1 MDELLVLDAGMNAM
15 RNANDVTLM
24 TIPKLNELN
33 LQFAFV
39 NTTELSME
47 NASLFESNNELM
59 ELKRQTEERRRME
72 EERKR
77 QEEEQRRM
85 EEEQRRQEEE
95 RKRQEEEERKRR
107 EEEERKREEEL
118 RERRENGIVL
128 NADDLE
134 NLPAHVKSITVNA
147 CEDYR
152 KEVLDLSR
160 FSELETLKIGSTCFN
175 YVSRVSVVGLAKLKS
190 MTVGEGAFQNNSSD
204 CALVVKNCPLLC
216 EVRVGNES
224 FKAFKKLE
232 LVELASLK
240 TITLG
245 CGCFREVDLVL
256 KDLKSLEVV
265 ELGDLCFEKSRHTVI
280 ESLSLKKG

>member
-1 MDELLVLDAGMNAM
+1 M
-15 RNANDVTLM
+15 RNASDVTLN
-24 TIPKLNELN
+24 TIPNINELS
-33 LQFAFV
+33 LPFAFMNV
-39 NTTELSME
+39 KELKME
-47 NASLFESNNELM
+47 NASMLENNDELM
-59 ELKRQTEERRRME
+59 KI
-72 EERKR
+72 K
-77 QEEEQRRM
+77 
-85 EEEQRRQEEE
+85 
-95 RKRQEEEERKRR
+95 
-107 EEEERKREEEL
+107 EEL

-134 NLPAHVKSITVNA
+134 SLPAHVKSITVNA
-147 CEDYR
+147 CEDYK

-224 FKAFKKLE
+224 FKAFKEVE

-240 TITLG
+240 TLTLG

-280 ESLSLKKG
+280 ESVSLTKGSSNRLSQAGESECW

>member
-1 MDELLVLDAGMNAM
+1 MNAM
-15 RNANDVTLM
+15 RNASDVTLN
-24 TIPKLNELN
+24 TIPNINELS
-33 LQFAFV
+33 LPFAFKNV
-39 NTTELSME
+39 KTLEME
-47 NASLFESNNELM
+47 NASLLESNSELIRI
-59 ELKRQTEERRRME
+59 K
-72 EERKR
+72 
-77 QEEEQRRM
+77 
-85 EEEQRRQEEE
+85 
-95 RKRQEEEERKRR
+95 
-107 EEEERKREEEL
+107 EEL

-134 NLPAHVKSITVNA
+134 SLPAHVKSITVNA
-147 CEDYR
+147 CEDYK

-224 FKAFKKLE
+224 FKAFKEVE

-240 TITLG
+240 TLTLG

-280 ESLSLKKG
+280 ESLCLKKG

>member
-1 MDELLVLDAGMNAM
+1 MKGLKTLKIGRDTFKGDEKKKSVFVMKNLNELTTLDAGMNAM
-15 RNANDVTLM
+15 RNASDVTLN
-24 TIPKLNELN
+24 TIPKLSDLN
-33 LQFAFV
+33 LQFAFMSV
-39 NTTELSME
+39 SELKME
-47 NASLFESNNELM
+47 NASMLESNVSL
-59 ELKRQTEERRRME
+59 
-72 EERKR
+72 RKT
-77 QEEEQRRM
+77 M
-85 EEEQRRQEEE
+85 
-95 RKRQEEEERKRR
+95 
-107 EEEERKREEEL
+107 EEL

-134 NLPAHVKSITVNA
+134 SLPAHVKSITVNA
-147 CEDYR
+147 CEDYK

-224 FKAFKKLE
+224 FKAFKEVE

-240 TITLG
+240 TLTLG
-245 CGCFREVDLVL
+245 CGCFRDVDLVL

-280 ESLSLKKG
+280 ESVSLKKG

>member
-1 MDELLVLDAGMNAM
+1 MNAM
-15 RNANDVTLM
+15 RNANDVTLNM
-24 TIPKLNELN
+24 IPKLDDLS
-33 LQFAFV
+33 LQFSFMNV
-39 NTTELSME
+39 KTLEME
-47 NASLFESNNELM
+47 NAGMLENNGEL
-59 ELKRQTEERRRME
+59 LKI
-72 EERKR
+72 K
-77 QEEEQRRM
+77 
-85 EEEQRRQEEE
+85 
-95 RKRQEEEERKRR
+95 
-107 EEEERKREEEL
+107 EEL

-147 CEDYR
+147 CEDYK

-175 YVSRVSVVGLAKLKS
+175 YVSRVSVVGLARLRS

-224 FKAFKKLE
+224 FKAFKEVE

-280 ESLSLKKG
+280 ESVSLKKG

>member
-1 MDELLVLDAGMNAM
+1 M
-15 RNANDVTLM
+15 RNASDVTLN
-24 TIPKLNELN
+24 TIPKLKKTSLR
-33 LQFAFV
+33 FAFV
-39 NTTELSME
+39 NVKELKME
-47 NASLFESNNELM
+47 NASMLENNGELM
-59 ELKRQTEERRRME
+59 KI
-72 EERKR
+72 
-77 QEEEQRRM
+77 
-85 EEEQRRQEEE
+85 
-95 RKRQEEEERKRR
+95 
-107 EEEERKREEEL
+107 EEEL

-134 NLPAHVKSITVNA
+134 SLPVHVKSITVNA
-147 CEDYR
+147 CEDYK

-175 YVSRVSVVGLAKLKS
+175 YVSQVSVVGLAKLKS

-224 FKAFKKLE
+224 FKAFKEVE

-240 TITLG
+240 TITVG

-256 KDLKSLEVV
+256 KELKSLEVV

-280 ESLSLKKG
+280 ESGVVFICSSNRLSQVGESECW

>member
-1 MDELLVLDAGMNAM
+1 MNAM
-15 RNANDVTLM
+15 RYATDVTLN
-24 TIPKLNELN
+24 TIPKLDELS
-33 LQFAFV
+33 LPFAFMNV
-39 NTTELSME
+39 KMLEMK
-47 NASLFESNNELM
+47 NASLLERNGELM
-59 ELKRQTEERRRME
+59 KWRIPDKRSR
-72 EERKR
+72 
-77 QEEEQRRM
+77 
-85 EEEQRRQEEE
+85 
-95 RKRQEEEERKRR
+95 
-107 EEEERKREEEL
+107 EEL

-134 NLPAHVKSITVNA
+134 SLPAHVKSITVNA
-147 CEDYR
+147 CEDYK

-224 FKAFKKLE
+224 FKAFKEVE

-240 TITLG
+240 TLTLG

-280 ESLSLKKG
+280 ESLSLMVG

>member
-1 MDELLVLDAGMNAM
+1 MNAM
-15 RNANDVTLM
+15 RNANDVTLN
-24 TIPKLNELN
+24 TIPKLDDLS
-33 LQFAFV
+33 LQFSFMNV
-39 NTTELSME
+39 KTLEME
-47 NASLFESNNELM
+47 NAGMLENNGELM
-59 ELKRQTEERRRME
+59 KI
-72 EERKR
+72 K
-77 QEEEQRRM
+77 
-85 EEEQRRQEEE
+85 
-95 RKRQEEEERKRR
+95 
-107 EEEERKREEEL
+107 EEL

-134 NLPAHVKSITVNA
+134 NLPAHVKSITVIA
-147 CEDYR
+147 CEDYK

-224 FKAFKKLE
+224 FKAFKEVE

-240 TITLG
+240 TLTLG

>member
-1 MDELLVLDAGMNAM
+1 MNAM
-15 RNANDVTLM
+15 RNANDVTLN
-24 TIPKLNELN
+24 TIPKLDDLS
-33 LQFAFV
+33 LQFSFMNV
-39 NTTELSME
+39 KTLEME
-47 NASLFESNNELM
+47 NAGMLENNGEL
-59 ELKRQTEERRRME
+59 LKI
-72 EERKR
+72 K
-77 QEEEQRRM
+77 
-85 EEEQRRQEEE
+85 
-95 RKRQEEEERKRR
+95 
-107 EEEERKREEEL
+107 EEL

-128 NADDLE
+128 NADDLD

-147 CEDYR
+147 CEDYK

-175 YVSRVSVVGLAKLKS
+175 YVSRVSVVGLARLRS

-204 CALVVKNCPLLC
+204 CALVVKSCPLLC

-224 FKAFKKLE
+224 FKAFKEVE

-256 KDLKSLEVV
+256 KDLKCVEEV

-280 ESLSLKKG
+280 ESVSLKKG

>member
-1 MDELLVLDAGMNAM
+1 MNAM
-15 RNANDVTLM
+15 RNANDVTLNM
-24 TIPKLNELN
+24 IPKLDDLS
-33 LQFAFV
+33 LQFSFMNV
-39 NTTELSME
+39 KTLEME
-47 NASLFESNNELM
+47 NAGMLENNGEL
-59 ELKRQTEERRRME
+59 LKI
-72 EERKR
+72 K
-77 QEEEQRRM
+77 
-85 EEEQRRQEEE
+85 
-95 RKRQEEEERKRR
+95 
-107 EEEERKREEEL
+107 EEL

-147 CEDYR
+147 CEDYK

-224 FKAFKKLE
+224 FKAFKEVE

-280 ESLSLKKG
+280 ESVSLKKG

>member
-1 MDELLVLDAGMNAM
+1 MNAM
-15 RNANDVTLM
+15 RYASDVTLN
-24 TIPKLNELN
+24 TIPKLDDLS
-33 LQFAFV
+33 LPFAFMNV
-39 NTTELSME
+39 KTLEME
-47 NASLFESNNELM
+47 NAGMLENNGEL
-59 ELKRQTEERRRME
+59 LKW
-72 EERKR
+72 KR
-77 QEEEQRRM
+77 EIEDV
-85 EEEQRRQEEE
+85 
-95 RKRQEEEERKRR
+95 
-107 EEEERKREEEL
+107 ERKREEEL

-147 CEDYR
+147 CEDYK

-224 FKAFKKLE
+224 FKAFKEVE

-240 TITLG
+240 TLTLG

-280 ESLSLKKG
+280 ESLSLMMG

>member
-1 MDELLVLDAGMNAM
+1 M
-15 RNANDVTLM
+15 RYATDVTLN
-24 TIPKLNELN
+24 TIPKLDELS
-33 LQFAFV
+33 LPFAFLNV
-39 NTTELSME
+39 KELKME
-47 NASLFESNNELM
+47 NASLLERNGELM
-59 ELKRQTEERRRME
+59 KWRIPDKRSR
-72 EERKR
+72 
-77 QEEEQRRM
+77 
-85 EEEQRRQEEE
+85 
-95 RKRQEEEERKRR
+95 
-107 EEEERKREEEL
+107 EEL

-134 NLPAHVKSITVNA
+134 SLPAHVKSITVNA
-147 CEDYR
+147 CEDYK

-204 CALVVKNCPLLC
+204 CALVVKSCPLLC

-224 FKAFKKLE
+224 FKAFKEVE

-245 CGCFREVDLVL
+245 CGCFRDVDLVL

-280 ESLSLKKG
+280 ESVSLKKG

>member
-1 MDELLVLDAGMNAM
+1 M
-15 RNANDVTLM
+15 RYASDVTLS
-24 TIPKLNELN
+24 TIPKLDDLS
-33 LQFAFV
+33 LQFSFMNV
-39 NTTELSME
+39 KTLEME
-47 NASLFESNNELM
+47 NAGMLENNGEL
-59 ELKRQTEERRRME
+59 LKI
-72 EERKR
+72 K
-77 QEEEQRRM
+77 
-85 EEEQRRQEEE
+85 
-95 RKRQEEEERKRR
+95 
-107 EEEERKREEEL
+107 EEL

-134 NLPAHVKSITVNA
+134 SLPAHVKSITVNA
-147 CEDYR
+147 CEDYK

-224 FKAFKKLE
+224 FKAFKEVE

-280 ESLSLKKG
+280 ESVSLKKG

>member
-1 MDELLVLDAGMNAM
+1 MNAM
-15 RNANDVTLM
+15 RYASDVTLN
-24 TIPKLNELN
+24 TIPNINELS
-33 LQFAFV
+33 LPFAFKNV
-39 NTTELSME
+39 KTLEME
-47 NASLFESNNELM
+47 NASLLENNGELVKWKM
-59 ELKRQTEERRRME
+59 QIVEERRRE
-72 EERKR
+72 
-77 QEEEQRRM
+77 
-85 EEEQRRQEEE
+85 
-95 RKRQEEEERKRR
+95 
-107 EEEERKREEEL
+107 EEEL

-134 NLPAHVKSITVNA
+134 SLPAHVTSITVNA
-147 CEDYR
+147 CEDYK

-224 FKAFKKLE
+224 FKAFKEVE

-240 TITLG
+240 TLTLG

-256 KDLKSLEVV
+256 KDLKSLELV

-280 ESLSLKKG
+280 ESVSLKKG

>member
-1 MDELLVLDAGMNAM
+1 MNAL
-15 RNANDVTLM
+15 RNASDVTLM
-24 TIPKLNELN
+24 TIPKLDDLS
-33 LQFAFV
+33 LPFAFKNV
-39 NTTELSME
+39 KALEME
-47 NASLFESNNELM
+47 NASLLENNGELM
-59 ELKRQTEERRRME
+59 KWKMQIAEERRRE
-72 EERKR
+72 
-77 QEEEQRRM
+77 
-85 EEEQRRQEEE
+85 
-95 RKRQEEEERKRR
+95 
-107 EEEERKREEEL
+107 EEEL

-134 NLPAHVKSITVNA
+134 SLPAHVKSITVNA
-147 CEDYR
+147 CEDYK

-204 CALVVKNCPLLC
+204 CALVVKSCPLLC

-224 FKAFKKLE
+224 FKAFKEVE

-240 TITLG
+240 TLTLG

-256 KDLKSLEVV
+256 KDMKSLEVV

-280 ESLSLKKG
+280 ESVSLMIG

>member
-1 MDELLVLDAGMNAM
+1 MNAM
-15 RNANDVTLM
+15 RNASDVTLN
-24 TIPKLNELN
+24 TIPKLDVLS
-33 LQFAFV
+33 LPFAFV
-39 NTTELSME
+39 NVKELKME
-47 NASLFESNNELM
+47 NASLLERNGELM
-59 ELKRQTEERRRME
+59 KWRIPDKRSRG
-72 EERKR
+72 
-77 QEEEQRRM
+77 
-85 EEEQRRQEEE
+85 
-95 RKRQEEEERKRR
+95 
-107 EEEERKREEEL
+107 EL

-134 NLPAHVKSITVNA
+134 SLPAHVKSITVNA
-147 CEDYR
+147 CEDYK

-224 FKAFKKLE
+224 FKAFKEVE

-240 TITLG
+240 TLTLG

-280 ESLSLKKG
+280 ESVSLMMG

>member
-1 MDELLVLDAGMNAM
+1 MNAM
-15 RNANDVTLM
+15 RNASDVTLN
-24 TIPKLNELN
+24 TIPNINELS
-33 LQFAFV
+33 LRFAFV
-39 NTTELSME
+39 NVSELKME
-47 NASLFESNNELM
+47 NAGMLENNGELM
-59 ELKRQTEERRRME
+59 KI
-72 EERKR
+72 K
-77 QEEEQRRM
+77 
-85 EEEQRRQEEE
+85 
-95 RKRQEEEERKRR
+95 
-107 EEEERKREEEL
+107 EEL

-147 CEDYR
+147 CEDYK

-224 FKAFKKLE
+224 FKAFKEVE

-280 ESLSLKKG
+280 ESVFLMKG

>member
-1 MDELLVLDAGMNAM
+1 MKSLKTLKIGDDVFKGEETKRNAFVMKNLSELATLDAGMNAL
-15 RNANDVTLM
+15 RNASDVTLM
-24 TIPKLNELN
+24 TIPKLDDLS
-33 LQFAFV
+33 LQFAFLNV
-39 NTTELSME
+39 KELKME
-47 NASLFESNNELM
+47 NAGMLERNGELM
-59 ELKRQTEERRRME
+59 KWKMQIAEERRRE
-72 EERKR
+72 
-77 QEEEQRRM
+77 
-85 EEEQRRQEEE
+85 
-95 RKRQEEEERKRR
+95 
-107 EEEERKREEEL
+107 EEEL

-134 NLPAHVKSITVNA
+134 SLPAHVKSITVNA
-147 CEDYR
+147 CEDYK

-175 YVSRVSVVGLAKLKS
+175 YVSRVSVVGLAKLRS

-224 FKAFKKLE
+224 FKAFKEVE

-280 ESLSLKKG
+280 ESLSLTRRID

>member
-1 MDELLVLDAGMNAM
+1 MNAM
-15 RNANDVTLM
+15 RNASDVTLS
-24 TIPKLNELN
+24 TIPKLDDLS
-33 LQFAFV
+33 LQFSFV
-39 NTTELSME
+39 NVKTLEME
-47 NASLFESNNELM
+47 NAGMLESNSEL
-59 ELKRQTEERRRME
+59 LKI
-72 EERKR
+72 K
-77 QEEEQRRM
+77 
-85 EEEQRRQEEE
+85 
-95 RKRQEEEERKRR
+95 
-107 EEEERKREEEL
+107 EEL

-134 NLPAHVKSITVNA
+134 SLPAHVKSITVNA
-147 CEDYR
+147 CEDYK

-224 FKAFKKLE
+224 FKAFKEVE

-240 TITLG
+240 TLTLG
-245 CGCFREVDLVL
+245 CGCFRDVDLVL

>member
-1 MDELLVLDAGMNAM
+1 MNAM
-15 RNANDVTLM
+15 RNASDVTLM
-24 TIPKLNELN
+24 TIPKLDDLS
-33 LQFAFV
+33 LPFAFKNV
-39 NTTELSME
+39 KALEME
-47 NASLFESNNELM
+47 NASLLENNGELVKWKM
-59 ELKRQTEERRRME
+59 QIVEERRRE
-72 EERKR
+72 
-77 QEEEQRRM
+77 
-85 EEEQRRQEEE
+85 
-95 RKRQEEEERKRR
+95 
-107 EEEERKREEEL
+107 EEEL

-134 NLPAHVKSITVNA
+134 SLPAHVKSITVNA
-147 CEDYR
+147 CEDYK

-224 FKAFKKLE
+224 FKAFKELE

-280 ESLSLKKG
+280 ESVSLKKG

>member
-1 MDELLVLDAGMNAM
+1 M
-15 RNANDVTLM
+15 RNASDVTLN
-24 TIPKLNELN
+24 TIPKLKKTSLR
-33 LQFAFV
+33 FAFV
-39 NTTELSME
+39 NVKELKME
-47 NASLFESNNELM
+47 NASMLENNDELM
-59 ELKRQTEERRRME
+59 KI
-72 EERKR
+72 K
-77 QEEEQRRM
+77 
-85 EEEQRRQEEE
+85 
-95 RKRQEEEERKRR
+95 
-107 EEEERKREEEL
+107 EEL

-134 NLPAHVKSITVNA
+134 SLPAHVTSITVNA
-147 CEDYR
+147 CEDYK

-224 FKAFKKLE
+224 FKAFKEVE

-240 TITLG
+240 TLTLG

-280 ESLSLKKG
+280 ESVSLMMG

>member
-1 MDELLVLDAGMNAM
+1 MNAM
-15 RNANDVTLM
+15 RNASDVTLN
-24 TIPKLNELN
+24 TIPKLKKTSLR
-33 LQFAFV
+33 FAFV
-39 NTTELSME
+39 SVKELKME
-47 NASLFESNNELM
+47 NASMLENNDELS
-59 ELKRQTEERRRME
+59 ELKRRTDELI
-72 EERKR
+72 K
-77 QEEEQRRM
+77 
-85 EEEQRRQEEE
+85 
-95 RKRQEEEERKRR
+95 
-107 EEEERKREEEL
+107 KREEEL

-147 CEDYR
+147 CEDYK

-224 FKAFKKLE
+224 FKAFKEVE

-240 TITLG
+240 TLTLG

-280 ESLSLKKG
+280 ESVSLKKG

>member
-1 MDELLVLDAGMNAM
+1 M
-15 RNANDVTLM
+15 RNANDVTLN
-24 TIPKLNELN
+24 TIPKLDDLS
-33 LQFAFV
+33 LQFSFV
-39 NTTELSME
+39 NVKTLEME
-47 NASLFESNNELM
+47 NAGMLENNGELM
-59 ELKRQTEERRRME
+59 KI
-72 EERKR
+72 K
-77 QEEEQRRM
+77 
-85 EEEQRRQEEE
+85 
-95 RKRQEEEERKRR
+95 
-107 EEEERKREEEL
+107 EEL

-128 NADDLE
+128 NADDLD

-147 CEDYR
+147 CEDYK

-224 FKAFKKLE
+224 FKAFKEVE

-245 CGCFREVDLVL
+245 CGCFRDVDLVL

-280 ESLSLKKG
+280 ESVSLKKG

>member
-1 MDELLVLDAGMNAM
+1 MNAM
-15 RNANDVTLM
+15 RNASDVTLN
-24 TIPKLNELN
+24 TIPKLKKTSLR
-33 LQFAFV
+33 FAFV
-39 NTTELSME
+39 SVSELKME
-47 NASLFESNNELM
+47 NASMLENNGELM
-59 ELKRQTEERRRME
+59 RIK
-72 EERKR
+72 
-77 QEEEQRRM
+77 
-85 EEEQRRQEEE
+85 
-95 RKRQEEEERKRR
+95 
-107 EEEERKREEEL
+107 EEL

-134 NLPAHVKSITVNA
+134 SLPAHVKSITVNA
-147 CEDYR
+147 CEDYK

-224 FKAFKKLE
+224 FKAFKEVE

-280 ESLSLKKG
+280 ESVSLKKG

>member
-1 MDELLVLDAGMNAM
+1 MNAL
-15 RNANDVTLM
+15 RNASDVTLM
-24 TIPKLNELN
+24 TIPKLDDLS
-33 LQFAFV
+33 LQFAFLNV
-39 NTTELSME
+39 KELKME
-47 NASLFESNNELM
+47 NAGMLENNGEL
-59 ELKRQTEERRRME
+59 RR
-72 EERKR
+72 
-77 QEEEQRRM
+77 
-85 EEEQRRQEEE
+85 
-95 RKRQEEEERKRR
+95 
-107 EEEERKREEEL
+107 REEEL

-147 CEDYR
+147 CEDYK

-224 FKAFKKLE
+224 FKAFKEVE

-240 TITLG
+240 TLTLG

-280 ESLSLKKG
+280 ESVSLKKG

>member
-1 MDELLVLDAGMNAM
+1 MNAM
-15 RNANDVTLM
+15 RNASDVTLN
-24 TIPKLNELN
+24 TIPKLDDLS
-33 LQFAFV
+33 LPFAFLNV
-39 NTTELSME
+39 KELKME
-47 NASLFESNNELM
+47 NASLLERNGELM
-59 ELKRQTEERRRME
+59 KWRIPDKRSR
-72 EERKR
+72 
-77 QEEEQRRM
+77 
-85 EEEQRRQEEE
+85 
-95 RKRQEEEERKRR
+95 
-107 EEEERKREEEL
+107 EEL

-134 NLPAHVKSITVNA
+134 SLPAHVKSITVNA
-147 CEDYR
+147 CEDYK

-224 FKAFKKLE
+224 FKAFKEVE

-240 TITLG
+240 TLTLG
-245 CGCFREVDLVL
+245 WGCFREVDLVL
-256 KDLKSLEVV
+256 KDLKSLGVV

-280 ESLSLKKG
+280 ESVSLMMG

>member
-1 MDELLVLDAGMNAM
+1 MNAM
-15 RNANDVTLM
+15 RYATDVTLN
-24 TIPKLNELN
+24 TIPKLDELS
-33 LQFAFV
+33 LPFAFLNV
-39 NTTELSME
+39 KELKME
-47 NASLFESNNELM
+47 NAGLLERNGELM
-59 ELKRQTEERRRME
+59 KWRIPDKRSR
-72 EERKR
+72 
-77 QEEEQRRM
+77 
-85 EEEQRRQEEE
+85 
-95 RKRQEEEERKRR
+95 
-107 EEEERKREEEL
+107 EEL

-134 NLPAHVKSITVNA
+134 NLPAHVTSITVNA
-147 CEDYR
+147 CEDYK

-224 FKAFKKLE
+224 FKAFKEVE

-240 TITLG
+240 TLTLG

-265 ELGDLCFEKSRHTVI
+265 ELGDVCFEKSRHTVI
-280 ESLSLKKG
+280 ESLPSMMG

>member
-1 MDELLVLDAGMNAM
+1 MNAM
-15 RNANDVTLM
+15 RNASDVTLN
-24 TIPKLNELN
+24 TIPKLDDLS
-33 LQFAFV
+33 LPFAFMNV
-39 NTTELSME
+39 KMLEMK
-47 NASLFESNNELM
+47 NASLLERNGELM
-59 ELKRQTEERRRME
+59 KWRIPDKRSR
-72 EERKR
+72 
-77 QEEEQRRM
+77 
-85 EEEQRRQEEE
+85 
-95 RKRQEEEERKRR
+95 
-107 EEEERKREEEL
+107 EEL

-134 NLPAHVKSITVNA
+134 SLPAHVKSITVNA
-147 CEDYR
+147 CEDYK

-190 MTVGEGAFQNNSSD
+190 MTVGEGAFQGDQSD
-204 CALVVKNCPLLC
+204 AELVVKSCPLLC

-224 FKAFKKLE
+224 FKAFKEVE

-240 TITLG
+240 TLTLG

-256 KDLKSLEVV
+256 KDLKSLESV

-280 ESLSLKKG
+280 ESVSLTKG

>member
-1 MDELLVLDAGMNAM
+1 MNAM
-15 RNANDVTLM
+15 RYATDVTLM
-24 TIPKLNELN
+24 TIPKLDDLS
-33 LQFAFV
+33 LQFAFLNV
-39 NTTELSME
+39 KELKME
-47 NASLFESNNELM
+47 NAGMLERNGELM
-59 ELKRQTEERRRME
+59 KWKMQIAEERRRE
-72 EERKR
+72 
-77 QEEEQRRM
+77 
-85 EEEQRRQEEE
+85 
-95 RKRQEEEERKRR
+95 
-107 EEEERKREEEL
+107 EEEL

-147 CEDYR
+147 CEDYK

-175 YVSRVSVVGLAKLKS
+175 YVSRVSVVGLGKLKS

-204 CALVVKNCPLLC
+204 CALVVKSCPLLC

-240 TITLG
+240 TLTLG

-280 ESLSLKKG
+280 ESVSLKKG

>member
-1 MDELLVLDAGMNAM
+1 M
-15 RNANDVTLM
+15 RNASDVTLM
-24 TIPKLNELN
+24 TIPKLDDLS
-33 LQFAFV
+33 LQFSFMNV
-39 NTTELSME
+39 KTLEME
-47 NASLFESNNELM
+47 NAGMLENNGEL
-59 ELKRQTEERRRME
+59 LKW
-72 EERKR
+72 KR
-77 QEEEQRRM
+77 EI
-85 EEEQRRQEEE
+85 
-95 RKRQEEEERKRR
+95 

-134 NLPAHVKSITVNA
+134 SLPAHVKSITVNA
-147 CEDYR
+147 CEDYK

-175 YVSRVSVVGLAKLKS
+175 YVSKVSVVGLAKLKS

-204 CALVVKNCPLLC
+204 CALVVKSCPFLC

-224 FKAFKKLE
+224 FKAFKEVE

-240 TITLG
+240 TLTLG

-280 ESLSLKKG
+280 ESVSLKKG

>member
-1 MDELLVLDAGMNAM
+1 MNAM
-15 RNANDVTLM
+15 RNANDVILN
-24 TIPKLNELN
+24 TIPKLDDLS
-33 LQFAFV
+33 LQFSFMNV
-39 NTTELSME
+39 KTLEME
-47 NASLFESNNELM
+47 NAGMLENNGELVKW
-59 ELKRQTEERRRME
+59 KREIEEEERR
-72 EERKR
+72 
-77 QEEEQRRM
+77 Q
-85 EEEQRRQEEE
+85 
-95 RKRQEEEERKRR
+95 EEERKRR

-118 RERRENGIVL
+118 RDRRENGIVL

-134 NLPAHVKSITVNA
+134 NLPAHVTSITVNA
-147 CEDYR
+147 CEDYK

-160 FSELETLKIGSTCFN
+160 FSELEMLKIGSTCFN
-175 YVSRVSVVGLAKLKS
+175 YVSQVSVVGLAKLKN

-224 FKAFKKLE
+224 FKAFKEVE
-232 LVELASLK
+232 LVDLASLK

-280 ESLSLKKG
+280 ESVSLKKG

>member
-1 MDELLVLDAGMNAM
+1 MNAM
-15 RNANDVTLM
+15 RNASDVTLS
-24 TIPKLNELN
+24 TIPKLDDLS
-33 LQFAFV
+33 LQFSFMNV
-39 NTTELSME
+39 KTLEME
-47 NASLFESNNELM
+47 NAGMLENNGEL
-59 ELKRQTEERRRME
+59 LKI
-72 EERKR
+72 K
-77 QEEEQRRM
+77 
-85 EEEQRRQEEE
+85 
-95 RKRQEEEERKRR
+95 
-107 EEEERKREEEL
+107 EEL

-134 NLPAHVKSITVNA
+134 SLPAHVKSITVNA
-147 CEDYR
+147 CEDYK

-224 FKAFKKLE
+224 FKAFKEVE

-280 ESLSLKKG
+280 ESVSLKKG

>member
-1 MDELLVLDAGMNAM
+1 MNAM
-15 RNANDVTLM
+15 RNASDVTLN
-24 TIPKLNELN
+24 TIPKLSDLS
-33 LQFAFV
+33 LPFAFKNV
-39 NTTELSME
+39 KTLEME
-47 NASLFESNNELM
+47 NASLLESNSELIRI
-59 ELKRQTEERRRME
+59 K
-72 EERKR
+72 
-77 QEEEQRRM
+77 
-85 EEEQRRQEEE
+85 
-95 RKRQEEEERKRR
+95 
-107 EEEERKREEEL
+107 EEL

-134 NLPAHVKSITVNA
+134 NLPAHVTSITVNA
-147 CEDYR
+147 CEDYK

-224 FKAFKKLE
+224 FKAFKEVE

-240 TITLG
+240 TLTLG

-280 ESLSLKKG
+280 ESVSLKKG

>member
-1 MDELLVLDAGMNAM
+1 MNAM
-15 RNANDVTLM
+15 RNASDVTLN
-24 TIPKLNELN
+24 TIPKLDDLS
-33 LQFAFV
+33 LQFSFMNV
-39 NTTELSME
+39 KTLEME
-47 NASLFESNNELM
+47 NAGMLENNGEL
-59 ELKRQTEERRRME
+59 LKI
-72 EERKR
+72 K
-77 QEEEQRRM
+77 
-85 EEEQRRQEEE
+85 
-95 RKRQEEEERKRR
+95 
-107 EEEERKREEEL
+107 EEL

-134 NLPAHVKSITVNA
+134 SLPAHVKSITVNA
-147 CEDYR
+147 CEDYK

-224 FKAFKKLE
+224 FKAFKEVE

-240 TITLG
+240 TLTLG

-280 ESLSLKKG
+280 ESVSLMMG

>member
-1 MDELLVLDAGMNAM
+1 MSELLVLDAGMNAI
-15 RNANDVTLM
+15 RNANDVTLN
-24 TIPKLNELN
+24 TIPKLDDLS
-33 LQFAFV
+33 LQFSFMNV
-39 NTTELSME
+39 KTLEME
-47 NASLFESNNELM
+47 NAGMLENNGELM
-59 ELKRQTEERRRME
+59 KI
-72 EERKR
+72 K
-77 QEEEQRRM
+77 
-85 EEEQRRQEEE
+85 
-95 RKRQEEEERKRR
+95 
-107 EEEERKREEEL
+107 EEL

-134 NLPAHVKSITVNA
+134 SLPAHVKSITVNA
-147 CEDYR
+147 CEDYK

-160 FSELETLKIGSTCFN
+160 FSALETLKIGSTCFN

-224 FKAFKKLE
+224 FKAFKEVE

-256 KDLKSLEVV
+256 KELKSLEVV

-280 ESLSLKKG
+280 ESVSLKKG

>member
-1 MDELLVLDAGMNAM
+1 MNAM
-15 RNANDVTLM
+15 RNASDVTLN
-24 TIPKLNELN
+24 TIPKLDDLS
-33 LQFAFV
+33 LQLAFMNV
-39 NTTELSME
+39 KTLEME
-47 NASLFESNNELM
+47 NAGMLENNGELM
-59 ELKRQTEERRRME
+59 KI
-72 EERKR
+72 K
-77 QEEEQRRM
+77 
-85 EEEQRRQEEE
+85 
-95 RKRQEEEERKRR
+95 
-107 EEEERKREEEL
+107 EEL

-147 CEDYR
+147 CEDYK

-224 FKAFKKLE
+224 FKAFKEVE

-280 ESLSLKKG
+280 ESVSLKKG